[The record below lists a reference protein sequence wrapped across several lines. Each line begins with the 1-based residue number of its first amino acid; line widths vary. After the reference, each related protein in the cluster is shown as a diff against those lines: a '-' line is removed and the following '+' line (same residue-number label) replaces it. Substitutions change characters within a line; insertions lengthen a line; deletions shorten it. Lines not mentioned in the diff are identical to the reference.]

1 MIIHLRFWPW
11 DVPTCCCL
19 SAYGLRQERRRRDC
33 QPSLPGPAWAPPH
46 PPPPTPALRQQIRKF
61 KFPAQWCP
69 FWQCGNTDP
78 LLVRLYLNLMLSWPM
93 SKLVLLSLTNSYTIE
108 LPASLITIHK
118 NMFFFSFNKQKAL
131 VRQCQLNSEVTSTAS
146 TEWPQLLTFI

>member
-1 MIIHLRFWPW
+1 
-11 DVPTCCCL
+11 
-19 SAYGLRQERRRRDC
+19 
-33 QPSLPGPAWAPPH
+33 
-46 PPPPTPALRQQIRKF
+46 
-61 KFPAQWCP
+61 
-69 FWQCGNTDP
+69 
-78 LLVRLYLNLMLSWPM
+78 M